1 MSLEKVEGFASLRK
15 DTSNGGVV
23 NVDKQTYENYR
34 IQKMIALQRTE
45 ETKVATQT
53 VSALQSEI
61 NNLKTDL
68 NDIKSILVKL
78 LEKGK

>member
-45 ETKVATQT
+45 ETRVATQT